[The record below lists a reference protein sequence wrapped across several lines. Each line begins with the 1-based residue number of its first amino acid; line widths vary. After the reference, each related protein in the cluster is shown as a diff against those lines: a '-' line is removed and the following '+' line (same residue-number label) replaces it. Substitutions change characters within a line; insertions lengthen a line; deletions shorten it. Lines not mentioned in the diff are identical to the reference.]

1 MVERWGRNFTSR
13 ATSLGSMRDGDHPGV
28 IDVILHRVHELVA
41 STSAKATCQ
50 EF

>member
-1 MVERWGRNFTSR
+1 MVERWGKKSTSR
-13 ATSLGSMRDGDHPGV
+13 ATSLGSSVYVDHPGHV
-28 IDVILHRVHELVA
+28 NVILHRVHELVA